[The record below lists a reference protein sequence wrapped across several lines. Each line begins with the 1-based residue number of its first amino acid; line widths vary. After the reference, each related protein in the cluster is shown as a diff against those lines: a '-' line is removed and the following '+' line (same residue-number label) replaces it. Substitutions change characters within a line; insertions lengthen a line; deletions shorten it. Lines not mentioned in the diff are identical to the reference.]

1 MEFNLNISIDI
12 NIDYFENKSG
22 LSDNEIARQVYRHVL
37 VERAA
42 LVTEAKT
49 IAHEYLDGE
58 RTRLP
63 K

>member
-1 MEFNLNISIDI
+1 MPKFNLNISLDI

-22 LSDNEIARQVYRHVL
+22 LSDNEIAQQVYKHVL

-58 RTRLP
+58 RSV
-63 K
+63 